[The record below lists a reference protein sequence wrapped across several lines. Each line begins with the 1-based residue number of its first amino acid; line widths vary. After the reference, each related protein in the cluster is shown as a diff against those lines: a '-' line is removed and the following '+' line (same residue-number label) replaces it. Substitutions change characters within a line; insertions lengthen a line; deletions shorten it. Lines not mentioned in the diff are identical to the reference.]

1 MNPDRFTGAGTD
13 QAAEAPFD
21 RAAIEYDRLFEEN
34 PVTETIRPLVWR
46 SMLNRFKPG
55 SHILELNCGTG
66 TDAIMLAGH
75 GMHVTA
81 TDASAEM
88 ISQARSKIR
97 QHHVESSVTLK
108 RMNFEDI
115 HSMNGETFDG
125 AFSNFG
131 GLNCAR
137 ELPPTLA
144 GLSAVMKP
152 GSYFIACVMNRISL
166 WEIISFL
173 ARGRWSAAF
182 RRLRSGGVDIS
193 LNGSSLHVRYYSPGE
208 FAKLLAPWFLVERI
222 YGLNILSPSPNSRT
236 FVLEHPGST
245 RRLLEFDNRIRFRF
259 PWHSL
264 GDHFVV
270 ESRRKTP

>member
-1 MNPDRFTGAGTD
+1 MVKRNRPEPPIFRAVFRIVLLVCEPVPRQRSAIPRDAPERREECCAKTVVADKSGNRPDRHGSHKGPSHMNPDRFTGAGTD

-182 RRLRSGGVDIS
+182 RRLPSGG
-193 LNGSSLHVRYYSPGE
+193 
-208 FAKLLAPWFLVERI
+208 A
-222 YGLNILSPSPNSRT
+222 
-236 FVLEHPGST
+236 
-245 RRLLEFDNRIRFRF
+245 
-259 PWHSL
+259 
-264 GDHFVV
+264 DH
-270 ESRRKTP
+270 